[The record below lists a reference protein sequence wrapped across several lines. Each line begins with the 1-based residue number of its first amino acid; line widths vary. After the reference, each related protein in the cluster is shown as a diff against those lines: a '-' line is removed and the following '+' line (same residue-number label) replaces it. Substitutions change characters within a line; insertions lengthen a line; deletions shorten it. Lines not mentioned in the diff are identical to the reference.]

1 MSLLRGRVRVGALV
15 ALCALAAGL
24 LVAAGTGAS
33 AGSWTWGTD
42 VPGEPSAVAG
52 VPPEQRVLVAEGDLV
67 LVASAREDG
76 AVAIGTRTEAA
87 ALQPVAELAGDDPIV
102 VFAAAVP
109 GGGPQRLVGVA
120 RSDVQRVEAVLRD
133 GTTRE
138 LPLNEWRAFSYVAPA
153 PAETAI
159 GLVGRSGDSEVGVVP
174 VPQTT
179 SALSP
184 TAVQP
189 CAGCPQTN
197 AVAPAVPSYA
207 LLERRAGTVLT
218 RIDPRTLAVVGRPLL
233 LSGYRYGPARSP
245 DGTTLAIAASD
256 RATVDLVD
264 LARLARVAS
273 IPLSSGERTSV
284 RALAWL
290 RDGRLLAVV
299 QRMRP
304 PYGRYVQSRQLV
316 VVDPLTRRVVARTPI
331 TNKLAING
339 VASAGN
345 HLVLLLK
352 PQAPRKSSTMQLVV
366 ADAQGKTRT
375 AEVEVGRYGSALRP
389 GVLALDPSGRR
400 AFVLVWPLG
409 LDEGRAVEVDL
420 DTLRPLTH
428 TIRLADG
435 TPIRPAGVASL
446 QAVPAG
452 EGHVAATDIIPGHD
466 GRSAGGVFLLDTH
479 TWVAR
484 LLDPR
489 AHQLAYRDDHVFTF
503 GPDNLGSR
511 GGIGVTAYDLDGHRI
526 FHAYGER
533 SFARLLFAGTYG
545 HGLPQDAGTGDAFE
559 TASGERAGKVAPL
572 NPFRIELVPEAPPDP
587 QRSPAATAPDGIRAF
602 QRPATAQDRLP
613 QQNLRWFQQQGTRLL
628 EVREIARYRDGRG
641 RLNRLLVAR
650 GVDAEGRSVTCQIL
664 VQAYGMGSGCS
675 PSNAF
680 FTPGRLV
687 AASGGRLMS
696 GVVAGNVA
704 RVEIVGS
711 QGRRHEVALT
721 PDGGF
726 IWNCRAYNGCACVV
740 AELRAYDR
748 RGKLVTRQ
756 DWRSPSCAK
765 RTPSGVP
772 QQTVTPYRFSTQGRP
787 VTLQPD
793 ATRLFN
799 GYTVDARLLATEA
812 GRAFYRLRRP
822 PDIECYATGKAS
834 NLGEIGSMG
843 CPGRPGGQPLI
854 EFGAFSQKPGEQPH
868 ADRLEGFA
876 ADEVATVVAVDEHG
890 SQLAKVTPH
899 ANVYVF
905 RPAPRNARKVIA
917 LDAHGDR
924 LPPRKVARVSF
935 PPALLG
941 PRPTRASPSAI
952 KAPVRT
958 GSDRGVEISAGA
970 NGVVVFSA
978 AGAEPDIAAALHR
991 WVSYGCFRVAP
1002 QPWDTESVLVL
1013 ARRYQLRLALR
1024 IAGLP
1029 VPFDGCEIQA
1039 SYGHRWPDR
1048 FDSHSAVEV
1057 AFTER
1062 GRRYFDDRAAARDL
1076 ALFVR
1081 SGEMRQIRRKT
1092 GSVLWSLLHARY
1104 GNAVVLMPTAS
1115 ASSPVGKIGVWV
1127 LGPRTI
1133 FSEQS
1138 PTGNRLVIE
1147 LRNGRIVGNNLRQ
1160 LAKVF

>member
-1 MSLLRGRVRVGALV
+1 M
-15 ALCALAAGL
+15 
-24 LVAAGTGAS
+24 
-33 AGSWTWGTD
+33 
-42 VPGEPSAVAG
+42 
-52 VPPEQRVLVAEGDLV
+52 LVAEGDLV
-67 LVASAREDG
+67 LLASAREDG
-76 AVAIGTRTEAA
+76 AVAIGTRTDAA
-87 ALQPVAELAGDDPIV
+87 GLQPVAELAGDDPVV
-102 VFAAAVP
+102 VFAAATP

-120 RSDVQRVEAVLRD
+120 RSDVEQVEAVLRD

-138 LPLNEWRAFSYVAPA
+138 LPLNEWRAFSYLAPT
-153 PAETAI
+153 PVETAI
-159 GLVGRSGDSEVGVVP
+159 GLVGHSSDSEVGVIP

-189 CAGCPQTN
+189 CATCPQTT
-197 AVAPAVPSYA
+197 AVATAEPSYA
-207 LLERRAGTVLT
+207 LFERRAGTALT
-218 RIDPRTLAVVGRPLL
+218 RIDPRTLARVGRPLL

-256 RATVDLVD
+256 RATVELIDLK
-264 LARLARVAS
+264 RLARVAS
-273 IPLSSGERTSV
+273 IPLASSQRTTV
-284 RALAWL
+284 RTIAWL
-290 RDGRLLAVV
+290 RNDRLLAVV

-316 VVDPLTRRVVARTPI
+316 VIDPLARRVVARTPI

-339 VASAGN
+339 VVSAGD

-352 PQAPRKSSTMQLVV
+352 PQAPRKSSALRLVI
-366 ADAQGKTRT
+366 ADAEGKTRT
-375 AEVEVGRYGSALRP
+375 AGVEVGRHGSALRP
-389 GVLALDPSGRR
+389 AALVVEPRGRR

-409 LDEGRAVEVDL
+409 LDKGRAVEVNL
-420 DTLRPLTH
+420 DTLRPGTH
-428 TIRLADG
+428 TIRLARG

-446 QAVPAG
+446 QAVSAG
-452 EGHVAATDIIPGHD
+452 EGHLAATDIIPGPD
-466 GRSAGGVFLLDTH
+466 GRTAGGVFLLDTH

-489 AHQLAYRDDHVFTF
+489 AHQLAYRDGQLFTF
-503 GPDNLGSR
+503 GPDNLGR
-511 GGIGVTAYDLDGHRI
+511 PGGTGVTAYDLNGQHI
-526 FHAYGER
+526 YHSYGER
-533 SFARLLFAGTYG
+533 NFARLLFAGAYG
-545 HGLPQDAGTGDAFE
+545 HGLPPSAGAGDAFE
-559 TASGERAGKVAPL
+559 TATGARIGKTAPL
-572 NPFRIELVPEAPPDP
+572 NPFRIELVSDASPTAR
-587 QRSPAATAPDGIRAF
+587 RSTTATAPDRIRAF
-602 QRPATAQDRLP
+602 ERPATARDRLP
-613 QQNLRWFQQQGTRLL
+613 QRNFRWFQQQGTRLL
-628 EVREIARYRDGRG
+628 EVREVARYREGRG
-641 RLNRLLVAR
+641 HLRRLLVAR

-664 VQAYGMGSGCS
+664 LQAYGMGSGCS
-675 PSNAF
+675 PSRTF
-680 FTPGRLV
+680 FAPGRLV
-687 AASGGRLMS
+687 AASAGRLLS
-696 GVVAGNVA
+696 GIVSGNVA
-704 RVEIVGS
+704 RVEIVGTH
-711 QGRRHEVALT
+711 GRVHSVALT

-726 IWNCRAYNGCACVV
+726 IWKCRAYNGCACVV
-740 AELRAYDR
+740 AELRAYDASGR
-748 RGKLVTRQ
+748 LVTHQ
-756 DWRSPSCAK
+756 NWRSRSCAK
-765 RTPSGVP
+765 RAPSGVP

-787 VTLQPD
+787 GTLRPD
-793 ATRLFN
+793 AARRLFN
-799 GYTVDARLLATEA
+799 GYAVEARLLATEA

-822 PDIECYATGKAS
+822 PDVECYATGKAS
-834 NLGEIGSMG
+834 KLGEIGSMG
-843 CPGRPGGQPLI
+843 CPGRPGGQPLV
-854 EFGAFSQKPGEQPH
+854 EFGAFSQKRGERPH

-890 SQLAKVTPH
+890 NRLAEVKPN

-905 RPAPRNARKVIA
+905 RPAPRNARKAIA
-917 LDAHGDR
+917 LDANGER

-952 KAPVRT
+952 KAPVHT
-958 GSDRGVEISAGA
+958 GSDRGVEVSAGA

-978 AGAEPDIAAALHR
+978 TGAELDIAAALHR
-991 WVSYGCFRVAP
+991 WVSYGCFRLAP